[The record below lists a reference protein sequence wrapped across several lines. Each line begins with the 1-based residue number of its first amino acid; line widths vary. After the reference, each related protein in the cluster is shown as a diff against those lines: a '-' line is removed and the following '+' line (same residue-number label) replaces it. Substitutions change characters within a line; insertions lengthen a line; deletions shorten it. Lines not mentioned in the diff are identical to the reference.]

1 MSYNQ
6 GTGNLQR
13 SKGSFAVTAGSSNGA
28 ASVSTTGTRF
38 DLAVTL
44 NGNLANN
51 GTIGPITINN
61 PDIKESSVI
70 ESCIQTNAAFSQF
83 DIYDVQDGSCKSM
96 TINYTGGTIP
106 NGTVGV
112 FSVMIYN

>member
-6 GTGNLQR
+6 GTGDLQR

-44 NGNLANN
+44 NGNLSSN

-61 PDIKESSVI
+61 PD
-70 ESCIQTNAAFSQF
+70 
-83 DIYDVQDGSCKSM
+83 VQDGSCKSM
-96 TINYTGGTIP
+96 TINHTGGTIP